1 MRCQCFAKV
10 SPVKQQLRD
19 VAGVREDN
27 LLKNAPHTAEVV
39 MAHEW
44 NHPYTREQA
53 AFPAEWVRQSKFW
66 PSTGRVDNVYGDR
79 KLVAVITEEVLP
91 LAAEA

>member
-1 MRCQCFAKV
+1 
-10 SPVKQQLRD
+10 
-19 VAGVREDN
+19 
-27 LLKNAPHTAEVV
+27 

-44 NHPYTREQA
+44 SHPYSREDA

-79 KLVAVITEEVLP
+79 KLVATISDEVLP